1 MLTFV
6 FSVFTVLCAHAKVTR
21 YVGLSEKTFRYR
33 EHVCIYL
40 YGIAIRGI
48 YSTYM
53 YMHTQIVRTVKYI
66 YDREDQR
73 ILINSVMLQK
83 CG

>member
-1 MLTFV
+1 
-6 FSVFTVLCAHAKVTR
+6 
-21 YVGLSEKTFRYR
+21 
-33 EHVCIYL
+33 
-40 YGIAIRGI
+40 
-48 YSTYM
+48 
-53 YMHTQIVRTVKYI
+53 MHTQIVRTVKYI

>member
-21 YVGLSEKTFRYR
+21 DVGLSEKTFRYR

-40 YGIAIRGI
+40 YGIAI
-48 YSTYM
+48 YEVYM
-53 YMHTQIVRTVKYI
+53 NIYMHTQIVRTVKYI

>member
-1 MLTFV
+1 MLTLV
-6 FSVFTVLCAHAKVTR
+6 FSVLTVLCAHAKVTR

-33 EHVCIYL
+33 EHVCIIYL
-40 YGIAIRGI
+40 FVWNSYTR
-48 YSTYM
+48 YT